1 MRIQDIAD
9 ILIMTLLLYQLYYWF
24 RKTRAL
30 QVVLG
35 LGSLILLY
43 MVTKSLG
50 LFMTS
55 WVLQEL
61 GTVIFVLIIVV
72 FQGEIRQALYRFS
85 MLRNFFDSKDEP
97 FSLDLNAIASTLFSL
112 AERRTGA
119 LVVFER
125 KESLDDYLLHGV
137 HLDSLVSSQLLFSI
151 FDISSPLHDGAVIVK
166 NSRVSEA
173 SSHLPLSVNSDLPQ
187 YLGTR
192 HRAALGL
199 TEKSDAIVLVVSEER
214 GEVSYSVGGELL
226 KVSSRDELVAILES
240 TLIPASTALPKF
252 SLKERL
258 TRNLIPKFVTLCL
271 VLICWILINARQG
284 GVQAVTAQVK
294 FNNLPE
300 NLVIKGDLPSDV
312 EVQLKILSTIFT
324 SGNKPEIVA
333 DIDLEKI
340 HEGINVIQVDA
351 KSFRSPLGVS
361 VVKVSPGSLKIVA
374 EKKASRVL
382 PVFLKRSGQLQ
393 KGLRLKSVSID
404 PSTVRVVGSETA
416 ITQIGQIFTE
426 TVDMSE
432 LRTSQV
438 LELKLIP
445 PSTQVRLST
454 DESVKAK
461 IVLSR

>member
-85 MLRNFFDSKDEP
+85 MLRNFFDRKDET
-97 FSLDLNAIASTLFSL
+97 FSLDIHGVVSTLFSL
-112 AERRTGA
+112 AERRIGA
-119 LVVFER
+119 IVVIER

-137 HLDSLVSSQLLFSI
+137 QLDSLFSSQLLASI
-151 FDISSPLHDGAVIVK
+151 FEDVSPLHDGAVIIR
-166 NSRVSEA
+166 NSRISEA
-173 SSHLPLSVNSDLPQ
+173 SSHLPLSINSELPQ

-199 TEKSDAIVLVVSEER
+199 TEKTDAIVLVVSEER
-214 GEVSYSVGGELL
+214 GEVSYVTAGEIIKVG
-226 KVSSRDELVAILES
+226 SRDELAGMLEAS
-240 TLIPASTALPKF
+240 VVPANTTLPKF
-252 SLKERL
+252 SFKERV
-258 TRNLIPKFVTLCL
+258 TRNLLPKFVTFCL
-271 VLICWILINARQG
+271 VLICWLLINVRQG
-284 GVQAVTAQVK
+284 GVQAVSAQVK

-300 NLVIKGDLPSDV
+300 NLVLKGDLPSEI

-333 DIDLEKI
+333 DIDLSRI
-340 HEGINVIQVDA
+340 HEGVNIVPVEA
-351 KSFRSPLGVS
+351 KSFRPPLGVS
-361 VVKVSPGSLKIVA
+361 VVKSSPSTLKIVA
-374 EKKASRVL
+374 EKKSYRVV
-382 PVFLKRSGQLQ
+382 PVHIRKIGQPP
-393 KGLRLKSVSID
+393 KGVKLKSVTVEPAS
-404 PSTVRVVGSETA
+404 VRVIGSESSLA
-416 ITQIGQIFTE
+416 QIGQVYTE
-426 TVDMSE
+426 PVDMGE
-432 LRTSQV
+432 FFKSQIIDV
-438 LELKLIP
+438 KLVS
-445 PSTQVRLST
+445 PSSHVRLSA
-454 DESVKAK
+454 DESVRVK
-461 IVLSR
+461 IVVAR